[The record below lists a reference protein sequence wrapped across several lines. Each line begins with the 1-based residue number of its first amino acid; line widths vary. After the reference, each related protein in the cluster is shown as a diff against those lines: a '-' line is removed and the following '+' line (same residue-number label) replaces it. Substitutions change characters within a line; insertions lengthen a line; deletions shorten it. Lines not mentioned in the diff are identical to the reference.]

1 MAGFRQRIPVGLHGP
16 HPQHQHH
23 HPSGGSTGSHHG
35 HRHDLEHKL
44 RHPGGLHFQVG
55 SDSYRLCRA
64 DAHPRAHANEEVIPP
79 DAISL
84 ILELAT
90 LPGGHASLFSLLLST
105 ILHHPLVLYK
115 VRPSAPTP
123 AVILPPSPVAPPK
136 PAAKPVAKDLA
147 WVEIRFQDENGDPA
161 PG

>member
-1 MAGFRQRIPVGLHGP
+1 MA
-16 HPQHQHH
+16 
-23 HPSGGSTGSHHG
+23 
-35 HRHDLEHKL
+35 
-44 RHPGGLHFQVG
+44 

-90 LPGGHASLFSLLLST
+90 LPGGHASLFSLLLTT
-105 ILHHPLVLYK
+105 ILHHPLVLFK

-123 AVILPPSPVAPPK
+123 AVDPRFGPGVWRFTLR
-136 PAAKPVAKDLA
+136 
-147 WVEIRFQDENGDPA
+147 WVGST
-161 PG
+161 G